1 MHGPSIP
8 DWTIESVR
16 RRALCS
22 RSVGWILVCC
32 VVAAAFAVATQA
44 SAAAGDRPSQSC
56 DEGSAASDCD
66 DDIGLAATAP
76 STMTPSIA
84 QPTTTTT
91 TPTIV
96 QPTTTTTPSSVEPPG
111 PTTTTTSPDAAE
123 STPPSTPPSS
133 GQAATTST
141 RPPTE
146 QSSPSTDDAIA
157 INWLIADAGDWS
169 DDVLRSIDTGADLEE
184 LAGLLP
190 DDPGLDDIVLCVTCL
205 EITSGVAYLVEM
217 DDDGTWTA
225 YLEVT
230 TNIPAEIGIEVWSP
244 SYGSF
249 GQYDHDLVTIWG
261 ANFPDLNPCETFSA
275 RGIAGD
281 ADGNVRVGYGS
292 FDTPC
297 SAEEESQS
305 GSADPDADLVIP
317 TTSTLPS
324 DQPSTLG
331 GTTVVDWLPPDPGPL
346 DELQQVVDAGV
357 DLEELAGQLP
367 SAPGPFHD
375 FVLCVTC
382 LEITSGVANLAGPY
396 DAGEYEI
403 YLGHDHYWGAYL
415 EVATNVPARI
425 RIELEHEPGGSWEVH
440 QDDQLSTQ
448 SEAYVTFLRPCRT
461 YRARAVAQD
470 ADGNIRVAHG
480 SFDTPCSA
488 LEGPAPDPGGEL
500 VSPTT
505 SPPEPTIDD
514 VAIPTTSATSTTFSS
529 ADTDGD
535 GLTNDEE
542 AEIGSDPND
551 PDTDGDGLI
560 DGEEVFLGTDPTDP
574 DTDGDGT
581 SDLEEE
587 QAGTS
592 PLDPDDHP

>member
-1 MHGPSIP
+1 
-8 DWTIESVR
+8 
-16 RRALCS
+16 
-22 RSVGWILVCC
+22 
-32 VVAAAFAVATQA
+32 
-44 SAAAGDRPSQSC
+44 
-56 DEGSAASDCD
+56 
-66 DDIGLAATAP
+66 
-76 STMTPSIA
+76 
-84 QPTTTTT
+84 
-91 TPTIV
+91 
-96 QPTTTTTPSSVEPPG
+96 
-111 PTTTTTSPDAAE
+111 
-123 STPPSTPPSS
+123 
-133 GQAATTST
+133 
-141 RPPTE
+141 
-146 QSSPSTDDAIA
+146 
-157 INWLIADAGDWS
+157 
-169 DDVLRSIDTGADLEE
+169 LRSIDTGADLEE
-184 LAGLLP
+184 LAGLIP

-249 GQYDHDLVTIWG
+249 GQYDHDLVTAWG
-261 ANFPDLNPCETFSA
+261 TSFPQLNPCETFSA

-305 GSADPDADLVIP
+305 GAADPGADLVIP

-324 DQPSTLG
+324 DQPPTLG
-331 GTTVVDWLPPDPGPL
+331 DATVVDWLPPAPGPL
-346 DELQQVVDAGV
+346 DELQQVVEAGV
-357 DLEELAGQLP
+357 ELEELAGQLP
-367 SAPGPFHD
+367 SAPGAFDD

-403 YLGHDHYWGAYL
+403 YLGYDHYWGAYL
-415 EVATNVPARI
+415 EVTTNIPARI
-425 RIELEHEPGGSWEVH
+425 RIEFEHERGGSWEIH

-470 ADGNIRVAHG
+470 ADGNLRVAHG

-488 LEGPAPDPGGEL
+488 LEGLEPHPGGGF

-514 VAIPTTSATSTTFSS
+514 VATPTTSATTTTFSP

-560 DGEEVFLGTDPTDP
+560 DGEEVFLGTDPIDP